1 MKERSPRQCHR
12 CSGLNHKLQTN
23 TSVIAWHWHS
33 SHFQPHVA
41 NAHLTSPL
49 ECHTGSSDSTCPK
62 RRLHLHLSPSPG
74 MAQATIG
81 WQEPLTC
88 HLAHSAS
95 PSVCHLSP
103 DPLCFT
109 SQVLST
115 HELLSFSNSTLLF
128 LAGNMYFPDF
138 CEGPQA
144 FLVIPTLTSPQSTLL
159 QNENYRIPLKL
170 INSLIVIIIGETIM
184 IKQLMFLELLS
195 GSDQSKDNKAPRS
208 FLSPSPKVPSYPRM
222 ALGRKQ

>member
-1 MKERSPRQCHR
+1 MKERSPGQCHR

-23 TSVIAWHWHS
+23 TSVFAWHWHS

-62 RRLHLHLSPSPG
+62 RRLHLHLSRSPG

-81 WQEPLTC
+81 WQEPPTC
-88 HLAHSAS
+88 HLAHSAA

-115 HELLSFSNSTLLF
+115 PWASLFLKLYPSLPSWQHVFPGFLWGSPSFSRYSHS
-128 LAGNMYFPDF
+128 Y
-138 CEGPQA
+138 
-144 FLVIPTLTSPQSTLL
+144 
-159 QNENYRIPLKL
+159 
-170 INSLIVIIIGETIM
+170 
-184 IKQLMFLELLS
+184 
-195 GSDQSKDNKAPRS
+195 
-208 FLSPSPKVPSYPRM
+208 LSPIYTPLEWK
-222 ALGRKQ
+222 L